1 MRTYCNIIII
11 VQKLQ
16 NFCNIDYDNNNNN
29 NNNNSDNKNGMMIII
44 ILIRVIIYPSSQNHS
59 PSNNPT

>member
-1 MRTYCNIIII
+1 M

-16 NFCNIDYDNNNNN
+16 KFCNMDYDDDDNNNN

-44 ILIRVIIYPSSQNHS
+44 ILIRVITYPSSQNQS